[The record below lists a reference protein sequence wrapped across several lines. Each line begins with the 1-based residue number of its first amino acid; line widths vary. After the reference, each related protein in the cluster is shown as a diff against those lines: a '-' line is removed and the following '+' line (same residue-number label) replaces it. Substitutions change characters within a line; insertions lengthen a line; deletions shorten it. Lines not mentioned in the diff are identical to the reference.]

1 MPMKPLRPCNYPG
14 CTALTRTGY
23 CESHQRRKLSE
34 AQHDKPKKRYKD
46 NRNSASQR
54 GYTSRWAQV
63 AKGYLKKHP
72 WCVTC
77 QNRDGTLV
85 PATVVDHI
93 IPHKGNRELFW
104 DRSNWQGLC
113 RSCHSRKTVLKDG
126 GFGRKVKSNPPHP

>member
-14 CTALTRTGY
+14 CTTLTRIGY
-23 CESHQRRKLSE
+23 CEVHQR
-34 AQHDKPKKRYKD
+34 PKFVEIQYEKTKKKYKD
-46 NRNSASQR
+46 NRKSASQR
-54 GYTSRWAQV
+54 GYTSRWSQS
-63 AKGYLKKHP
+63 AKGYLAKHP
-72 WCVTC
+72 WCVVC

-113 RSCHSRKTVLKDG
+113 VSCHSRKTVLEDG